1 MSLRLTSRLFA
12 LLGLAVVPLLSACE
26 TAPATGRTI
35 FTGGLSAEDEIRL
48 GYQEHQKILP
58 QFGGAYADPA
68 LAGYLS
74 SIGNLLARTSE
85 TPGTKFTF
93 TLLDTP
99 IVNAFALPGG
109 YVYITRGLLAL
120 ADNEAEVAGVL
131 AHEIGHVTA
140 RHSAERHGQTVAASV
155 FGLGLGLLL
164 GRGPATD
171 LYGGVAAVALRSY
184 SREQEYESDLLG
196 VRYMTRA
203 GYDPGAMASFLSR
216 LQAHGRFESELRG
229 EPGKADQ
236 FDILRTHPRT
246 ADRIARAIQEAG
258 ARSVADPM
266 TARDLYLDRI
276 DGLLFGDNPKQ
287 GLVRGRRFLH
297 PELRIAFE
305 VPQGY
310 RLFNGARRVTARGPE
325 GAVIAFEKAKQAVRG
340 PMTAYLTQVWAKGVA
355 LNEVERLTVN
365 GMEAATGLARGHGQA
380 QGHGRGGAI
389 ELRLVA
395 IRYDAAT
402 IYHMIFVTP
411 ARLAGPLARGLRET
425 TYSFRALSAA
435 EAARLTPYRLR
446 IHRSGAGETA
456 ARIAARMPFEDHHL
470 RRFLVLNGLN
480 RDQSFP
486 TGHRVKTVTE

>member
-1 MSLRLTSRLFA
+1 MSLSTASRLLA
-12 LLGLAVVPLLSACE
+12 LLGLAVLPLLAACE
-26 TAPATGRTI
+26 TAPATGRSI
-35 FTGGLSAEDEIRL
+35 FTGGMSAEDESRL
-48 GYQEHQKILP
+48 GYREHQKILP

-68 LAGYLS
+68 LTGYLS
-74 SIGNLLARTSE
+74 SIGNLLVQTSE

-140 RHSAERHGQTVAASV
+140 RHSAERYGQTMAANV
-155 FGLGLGLLL
+155 LGLGLGLLL
-164 GRGPATD
+164 GSGPATN
-171 LYGGVAAVALRSY
+171 LYSGVAAVALRSY

-196 VRYMTRA
+196 VRYMARA

-216 LQAHGRFESELRG
+216 LRAHSLFESELRG
-229 EPGKADQ
+229 EPGKADR
-236 FDILRTHPRT
+236 FDLLQTHPRT
-246 ADRIARAIQEAG
+246 ADRIARAIRAAG
-258 ARSVADPM
+258 VRSVANAM
-266 TARDLYLDRI
+266 TARDLYLGKI
-276 DGLLFGDNPKQ
+276 DGLLYGDNPKQ

-297 PELRIAFE
+297 PGLRFAFE

-310 RLFNGARRVTARGPE
+310 RLFNGAERVTARGPE
-325 GAVIAFEKAKQAVRG
+325 GAMVAFEKAKKAVRG
-340 PMTAYLTQVWAKGVA
+340 PMTAYLTQVWAKGVT
-355 LNEVERLTVN
+355 LSEVERLTVN
-365 GMEAATGLARGHGQA
+365 GMEAATGHA
-380 QGHGRGGAI
+380 QGRGQGGAI
-389 ELRLVA
+389 DLRLVA
-395 IRYDAAT
+395 FRYDAAT

-411 ARLAGPLARGLRET
+411 VRLAGARARDLRET

-435 EAARLTPYRLR
+435 EAARLKPYRLR
-446 IHRSGAGETA
+446 IHSARAGETA
-456 ARIAARMPFEDHHL
+456 ARIASRMPFEDHRL